1 MLHMPQ
7 IRVEFT
13 RPLRANDA
21 ADRRWIVTRA
31 RPITWAM
38 GPLSEAS
45 TAATPVVLFH
55 QINVRPGSA
64 AVCPRRM

>member
-1 MLHMPQ
+1 MLIVLQ
-7 IRVEFT
+7 IRVEFE
-13 RPLRANDA
+13 RPLNASDA

-64 AVCPRRM
+64 AACPRRM